1 MSGPRKR
8 LPRDDRR
15 RQIVAAA
22 IGVFGKHG
30 YHAATTAELAR
41 AAGVS
46 EALLYQHFD
55 SKKDL
60 LLAAIAQIGEWVH
73 EGLQEVLAATRDP
86 KVTLLQLSD
95 AFREFT
101 RSHPDVPR
109 LALALTAELDDPDIS
124 AAVREIVEDA
134 LGLLTRAMA
143 NGQKAG
149 VLKSDVPA
157 AALAAVVVSVYYS
170 GGILRRLGLDERF
183 DQETMLA
190 MVRPFLG
197 GAD

>member
-109 LALALTAELDDPDIS
+109 LALALT
-124 AAVREIVEDA
+124 
-134 LGLLTRAMA
+134 
-143 NGQKAG
+143 
-149 VLKSDVPA
+149 
-157 AALAAVVVSVYYS
+157 
-170 GGILRRLGLDERF
+170 
-183 DQETMLA
+183 
-190 MVRPFLG
+190 
-197 GAD
+197 